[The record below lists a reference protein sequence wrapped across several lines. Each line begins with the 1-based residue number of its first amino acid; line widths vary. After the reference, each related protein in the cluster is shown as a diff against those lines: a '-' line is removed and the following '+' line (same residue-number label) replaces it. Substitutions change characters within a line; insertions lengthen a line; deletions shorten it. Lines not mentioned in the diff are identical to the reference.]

1 MERQLGSSERGATTR
16 STSTSLVCMRCKSFL
31 AGVLDAPRRTGRQ
44 RLAAS
49 VMQTF
54 PRMVLGMNKMKD
66 RKRAVVA
73 FERQRC
79 GKEEEFAQQEAD
91 KALAEIDAKL
101 NKKAKDV
108 RKLLKEASKE
118 LVARAKSTQIEAGPS
133 PWDDEAAQEVPVFT
147 EPLPPIHVPP
157 NQKPGWCSR
166 RVAPEEPSSPQPAN
180 AAKMAAPPPV
190 APSTPRWRPNLT
202 PRRRSCGLSVL
213 IASSRRRSRDAPNDK
228 F

>member
-1 MERQLGSSERGATTR
+1 YGAAAR
-16 STSTSLVCMRCKSFL
+16 FQRAWRNYAQYIYFPCVYAMQKFFRACWMLKKIR
-31 AGVLDAPRRTGRQ
+31 RQ

-118 LVARAKSTQIEAGPS
+118 LVARAKSTSIEAGPS

-180 AAKMAAPPPV
+180 AAKMAAP
-190 APSTPRWRPNLT
+190 
-202 PRRRSCGLSVL
+202 
-213 IASSRRRSRDAPNDK
+213 
-228 F
+228 

>member
-1 MERQLGSSERGATTR
+1 M
-16 STSTSLVCMRCKSFL
+16 
-31 AGVLDAPRRTGRQ
+31 
-44 RLAAS
+44 
-49 VMQTF
+49 
-54 PRMVLGMNKMKD
+54 
-66 RKRAVVA
+66 A

-101 NKKAKDV
+101 NKRAKDV

-118 LVARAKSTQIEAGPS
+118 LVAREKYFQIEAGPS

-166 RVAPEEPSSPQPAN
+166 RVAPEDAV
-180 AAKMAAPPPV
+180 V
-190 APSTPRWRPNLT
+190 APAGERGEDGRAADDPCRA
-202 PRRRSCGLSVL
+202 V
-213 IASSRRRSRDAPNDK
+213 DAALAAEPHARGEGVAGYQC
-228 F
+228 

>member
-1 MERQLGSSERGATTR
+1 MLKKIR
-16 STSTSLVCMRCKSFL
+16 
-31 AGVLDAPRRTGRQ
+31 RQ

-73 FERQRC
+73 FERQRV

-91 KALAEIDAKL
+91 KALADIDAKL
-101 NKKAKDV
+101 NKRSSDV
-108 RKLLKEASKE
+108 RRLLKEASKE

-133 PWDDEAAQEVPVFT
+133 PWDSEAAQEVPVFT
-147 EPLPPIHVPP
+147 EPLPAIHVPP

-180 AAKMAAPPPV
+180 AAKMAAPSAPV
-190 APSTPRWRPNLT
+190 WKSNFGRPTPSTQRCPRDRV
-202 PRRRSCGLSVL
+202 SM
-213 IASSRRRSRDAPNDK
+213 ASRVR
-228 F
+228 

>member
-1 MERQLGSSERGATTR
+1 MLKKIR
-16 STSTSLVCMRCKSFL
+16 
-31 AGVLDAPRRTGRQ
+31 RQ

-190 APSTPRWRPNLT
+190 QPSTPRWRPNLT
-202 PRRRSCGLSVL
+202 PEEKELRAERGSQARDEGRATRQTSNSEAHEQGGT
-213 IASSRRRSRDAPNDK
+213 SRI
-228 F
+228 